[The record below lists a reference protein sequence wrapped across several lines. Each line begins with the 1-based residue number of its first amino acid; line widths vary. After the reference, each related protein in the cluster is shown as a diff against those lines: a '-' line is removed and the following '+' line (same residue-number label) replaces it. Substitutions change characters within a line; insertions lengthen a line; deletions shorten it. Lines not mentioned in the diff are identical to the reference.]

1 MLSRLMPKEGRF
13 FDSFNEMAAKILIG
27 CSTFET
33 MLQDFGNLE
42 TYALDIRKLEHEC
55 DELTHHVIDL
65 VNKVFITPVDREDIQ
80 VLVKTMDDVIDLV
93 NVSAQCMVTY
103 EIVAVPPG
111 LGSMSHVLVQAVGEI
126 SAALKA
132 MASMRQPDK
141 TLQHCIEVNR
151 LENECDRIIREQVG
165 RLFREHKDDPL
176 LVIKNKQIY
185 ETIEAAVDR
194 CEDIANV
201 IETITIKHT

>member
-13 FDSFNEMAAKILIG
+13 FDNFNTMAAKILTG
-27 CSTFET
+27 CTTFET

-42 TYALDIRKLEHEC
+42 KYTLDIRKLEHEC

-80 VLVKTMDDVIDLV
+80 LLVKTMDDVIDLV
-93 NVSAQCMVTY
+93 NVTSQCMVTY
-103 EIVAVPPG
+103 EISAVPAG
-111 LGSMSHVLVQAVGEI
+111 LGSMAHVLVQSMGEVG
-126 SAALKA
+126 AALKA
-132 MASMRQPDK
+132 MATMRQPEK

-165 RLFREHKDDPL
+165 RLFREHKDEPL
-176 LVIKNKQIY
+176 LVIKYKEIY

>member
-1 MLSRLMPKEGRF
+1 MFSRLMPKEGRF
-13 FDSFNEMAAKILIG
+13 FDNFNAMAAKILNG
-27 CSTFET
+27 CVLFET

-42 TYALDIRKLEHEC
+42 NYNLDIRKIEHEC

-80 VLVKTMDDVIDLV
+80 ALVKTMDDVIDLV
-93 NVSAQCMVTY
+93 NVTTQCMVTY
-103 EIVAVPPG
+103 EIRFVPPG
-111 LGSMSHVLVQAVGEI
+111 LGSMAHVLVQSMGEVG
-126 SAALKA
+126 AALKA
-132 MASMRQPDK
+132 METMRHPEM

-176 LVIKNKQIY
+176 LVIKYKEIY
-185 ETIEAAVDR
+185 ETIEAAVDC
-194 CEDIANV
+194 CEDVANV
-201 IETITIKHT
+201 IEAITIKHT

>member
-1 MLSRLMPKEGRF
+1 MISKLMPKEGRF
-13 FDSFNEMAAKILIG
+13 FDSFNTMAAKILTG
-27 CSTFET
+27 CTTFET
-33 MLQDFGNLE
+33 MLQDFSHLE
-42 TYALDIRKLEHEC
+42 NYNLDIRKLEHEC

-93 NVSAQCMVTY
+93 NVSTQCMVTY
-103 EIVAVPPG
+103 EISAVPPG
-111 LGSMSHVLVQAVGEI
+111 LGRMAHVLVQAVLEI
-126 SAALKA
+126 GAALRA
-132 MASMRQPDK
+132 METMRQPET
-141 TLQHCIEVNR
+141 TLKHCIEVNR
-151 LENECDRIIREQVG
+151 LENECDLIIREQVG

-176 LVIKNKQIY
+176 LVIKYKEIY